1 MPPTHHKGSK
11 PRILQKGVGVRGDHK
26 NMFIDVDTESL
37 IGNPLFKTTRP
48 EICRLKLN
56 DPRIKK
62 SFLKSA
68 VGPPNQGR
76 AQAPYSSL
84 SFCLLGKK

>member
-1 MPPTHHKGSK
+1 MCNKFLMNNVLRVHAP
-11 PRILQKGVGVRGDHK
+11 I
-26 NMFIDVDTESL
+26 NMLEVDS
-37 IGNPLFKTTRP
+37 IYVV
-48 EICRLKLN
+48 CLKMN
-56 DPRIKK
+56 T
-62 SFLKSA
+62 SFLSA